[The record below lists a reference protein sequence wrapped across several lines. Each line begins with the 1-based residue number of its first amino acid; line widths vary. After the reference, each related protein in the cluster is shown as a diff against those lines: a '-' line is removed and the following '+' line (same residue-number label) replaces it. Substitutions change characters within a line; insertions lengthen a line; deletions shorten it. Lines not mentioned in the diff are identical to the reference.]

1 MRLSKSGN
9 VWKWSFWLLWRTFH
23 MRSNIFLN
31 RGNSE
36 VSKNIKLSTI
46 AMMQCCCFF
55 VFSYEPPN
63 SSTDFA
69 AFLSQVWHICFEMAC
84 FTFRHSCWL
93 INPYIRP
100 HTQALEKTCL
110 MINLNKLNR
119 QLHNLS
125 CSACYGRSL
134 THL

>member
-1 MRLSKSGN
+1 
-9 VWKWSFWLLWRTFH
+9 

-69 AFLSQVWHICFEMAC
+69 AFCLKYG
-84 FTFRHSCWL
+84 TFALRWL
-93 INPYIRP
+93 
-100 HTQALEKTCL
+100 ALPFD
-110 MINLNKLNR
+110 IVVD
-119 QLHNLS
+119 
-125 CSACYGRSL
+125 
-134 THL
+134 

>member
-1 MRLSKSGN
+1 
-9 VWKWSFWLLWRTFH
+9 

-36 VSKNIKLSTI
+36 VSKNIKI
-46 AMMQCCCFF
+46 IYNRHDAMLLFF

-84 FTFRHSCWL
+84 FTF
-93 INPYIRP
+93 
-100 HTQALEKTCL
+100 
-110 MINLNKLNR
+110 
-119 QLHNLS
+119 
-125 CSACYGRSL
+125 
-134 THL
+134 